1 MSKIN
6 DLEQLETIDERIAE
20 VERLLI
26 YLNEQRREIINR
38 NNLNKN
44 DSNVH
49 DSNVVVSSFLSTS
62 YR

>member
-1 MSKIN
+1 MN

-20 VERLLI
+20 AERLLI

-44 DSNVH
+44 DS
-49 DSNVVVSSFLSTS
+49 DVVVSKFLSTS

>member
-1 MSKIN
+1 MN
-6 DLEQLETIDERIAE
+6 DLEQLKTIDERIAE
-20 VERLLI
+20 AERLLI

-44 DSNVH
+44 DSNV
-49 DSNVVVSSFLSTS
+49 VVSSFLSTS

>member
-1 MSKIN
+1 MN
-6 DLEQLETIDERIAE
+6 DLEQLKTIDERLAE

-49 DSNVVVSSFLSTS
+49 DSNVVVSKFLSTS